1 MCVSGY
7 LLQFSDA
14 SEDSSFHEIWGL
26 PWSLRM
32 SSSQH
37 EQVVSEWL
45 EQNLEYFGDLLIYKS
60 IALCFTSL
68 HLDEVII
75 SSFV

>member
-45 EQNLEYFGDLLIYKS
+45 EQNLEYFGDLLI
-60 IALCFTSL
+60 
-68 HLDEVII
+68 
-75 SSFV
+75 